1 MEATSIGLLFG
12 CAGVAVVFY
21 GTRRL
26 IDGKG
31 KRLGDTGD
39 YADCAAL
46 RDDYRR
52 LFLLRLG
59 CFALSLA
66 AAGIWLLEP
75 KPYAAGI
82 LVSVACLL
90 LWRAFRLRN
99 RIVVRLREQGEKM
112 VISGDSASIKLHPDR
127 ADEK

>member
-12 CAGVAVVFY
+12 CAGVALVFY

-66 AAGIWLLEP
+66 ATSIWLLEP
-75 KPYAAGI
+75 KPYGAEIG
-82 LVSVACLL
+82 
-90 LWRAFRLRN
+90 RASC
-99 RIVVRLREQGEKM
+99 RER
-112 VISGDSASIKLHPDR
+112 V
-127 ADEK
+127 